1 MSKQAAIDFFQRVA
15 AMRAAQIRYYNDRT
29 YQSLSKARKL
39 EKEVDGYIE
48 KGMNYLDKLHEQQ
61 NQQQTIKFPQ

>member
-15 AMRAAQIRYYNDRT
+15 AMRAAQTRYYNDRT
-29 YQSLSKARKL
+29 YQSLSKAKKL

-48 KGMNYLDKLHEQQ
+48 RGMNYLDKIHEQQ

>member
-1 MSKQAAIDFFQRVA
+1 MSKQAALDFFQRVA
-15 AMRAAQIRYYNDRT
+15 AMRAAQTRYYNDRT

-48 KGMNYLDKLHEQQ
+48 KGMNYLDKVHEQQ

>member
-15 AMRAAQIRYYNDRT
+15 AMRAAQNRYYNDRT
-29 YQSLSKARKL
+29 YQSLAKAKKL

-48 KGMNYLDKLHEQQ
+48 RGMNYLDKLHEQQ